1 MKLGAYYRRFYFQ
14 FFYKRLLKLNY
25 IYKGNMLCLYHNE
38 SKNMNPNHVENHNRI
53 DIPIKYL
60 YNKSRK

>member
-1 MKLGAYYRRFYFQ
+1 
-14 FFYKRLLKLNY
+14 
-25 IYKGNMLCLYHNE
+25 MLCLYHNE

-60 YNKSRK
+60 YNKFKNKFQISSITNKNISKT